1 MVEWKI
7 CPDYHQFECSY
18 KADIRRVDGKPFVP
32 FLMPCRNKPSRKY
45 RSLIN
50 SRWGFVYNQVFKA
63 WGQKNPDRSRYD
75 CIDHIDNNSLNDS
88 CDNLRWSNHKLN
100 ALNTDDNQSK
110 GWEHYP
116 RRKTQYKA
124 RVKWMGKLTSLG
136 YYKTSE
142 EAHSVYLECK
152 AFIQRVYCEQ
162 ICEDILLVYE
172 FKKRRNKRLGIINK
186 RSETQVNTQINK
198 MRKLGLIK

>member
-7 CPDYHQFECSY
+7 CPDFHEFECSY
-18 KADIRRVDGKPFVP
+18 KADIRRVDGTPFVP
-32 FLMPCRNKPSRKY
+32 FLIPCSKKPSRLY
-45 RSLIN
+45 RSLTDSWYGRIY
-50 SRWGFVYNQVFKA
+50 RQVFKA

-75 CIDHIDNNSLNDS
+75 CVDHIDNNSLNDS
-88 CDNLRWSNHKLN
+88 CDNLRWSNHHLN

-110 GWEHYP
+110 GWAFRIGRNKPY
-116 RRKTQYKA
+116 RA
-124 RVKWMGKLTSLG
+124 RIKWFGRCNSLG
-136 YYKTSE
+136 YYKTPA
-142 EAHSVYLECK
+142 EAHTVYLECK

-162 ICEDILLVYE
+162 ICEDILLLYE

-198 MRKLGLIK
+198 MRKQGKIK